1 MSELGW
7 GLQMTVA
14 GMGTVFALLIALM
27 GLLLLIGRLDGPPAP
42 APPAEGANA
51 GSVPPGPA
59 ETETLAG
66 RNAAETRTSPAE
78 RAPAEEEPAGTPP
91 PTVRVLADGLTDEMI
106 AAITVAVL
114 SHRDLRRREAGPE
127 MRRHAPGSHLYAS
140 RWVSIGRSRQIQS
153 WRRK

>member
-27 GLLLLIGRLDGPPAP
+27 GLLLLIGRLDRSPAP
-42 APPAEGANA
+42 ASPPTEA
-51 GSVPPGPA
+51 GLSAP
-59 ETETLAG
+59 TDD
-66 RNAAETRTSPAE
+66 SPAATPPSVE
-78 RAPAEEEPAGTPP
+78 RPPTSTTDDSPAAAPP

-114 SHRDLRRREAGPE
+114 SHRELRRKEAAPE
-127 MRRHAPGSHLYAS
+127 MRAHAPGSHLYAS